1 LSTRGQ
7 DNVPDEIVLGRGHF
21 SAVLYDYLVSSP
33 GIVLLI
39 MAMEILSLGNPEPY
53 FVVPVV
59 TIDSD
64 GDSLVHSAL
73 TYHSSIH
80 LFAIRRQFN
89 EAGPERMA

>member
-1 LSTRGQ
+1 MSSRGQ

-73 TYHSSIH
+73 AYHSSIH

-89 EAGPERMA
+89 EASP